1 MDLSSLKAP
10 LGATK
15 KRKRVGRGDASGH
28 GGTSGKGHKGQ
39 KARSGGYV
47 RDKDAVDG
55 SMIICEMASYYKEKG
70 MTLVDA
76 INVLYE
82 KYGYYKN
89 ALCNFAFEGE
99 DGMKKMNF
107 IMDHLRHNAPA
118 EIAGFKVVGDSD
130 YQLSVRTEGAEKT
143 EITLPKSNV
152 LEYRLENGSKLIVR
166 PSGTEPLLR
175 VMVEGRDLT
184 LIEKLANDI
193 SEVIK
198 EELV

>member
-1 MDLSSLKAP
+1 
-10 LGATK
+10 
-15 KRKRVGRGDASGH
+15 
-28 GGTSGKGHKGQ
+28 
-39 KARSGGYV
+39 
-47 RDKDAVDG
+47 
-55 SMIICEMASYYKEKG
+55 MASYYKEKG

-99 DGMKKMNF
+99 DGMKKMNS

-166 PSGTEPLLR
+166 PSGTEPLIR
-175 VMVEGRDLT
+175 VMVEAGTEQQAQAVTQALVQHVEN
-184 LIEKLANDI
+184 LQKSSEK
-193 SEVIK
+193 
-198 EELV
+198 